1 MNINTEKVKQ
11 FQQLFDTI
19 GNKPNFDNWQLR
31 VKLIQEEL
39 DELKE
44 AFESND
50 MVEVADAYGDIM
62 FLVLGG
68 VYKHGVPCFEQIFN
82 EICDSNLSKADV
94 TLDDAMLSKQKYSN
108 DNIETHIEHKNNRF
122 IIRRNEDNKVLK
134 SHKYTPVS
142 LEKYFTLDDLD
153 QELNQISSELEE
165 YIESEYK
172 NNKDETFKSNCDRY
186 LTQLKQSNYLDTTS
200 LTMLISMLNKYDNN
214 TYIIAIKE
222 KLRQNINGRLSIKFG

>member
-68 VYKHGVPCFEQIFN
+68 VYKHGVPYFEQIFN

-108 DNIETHIEHKNNRF
+108 DNIETHIEYKNNRF

-153 QELNQISSELEE
+153 QELNQVLDELDHIDYNDVYENI
-165 YIESEYK
+165 YDDVKWLKASIRNKDNKDMITQNVIQLIESL
-172 NNKDETFKSNCDRY
+172 KSNDY
-186 LTQLKQSNYLDTTS
+186 YDSLSPIIKKLQATQ
-200 LTMLISMLNKYDNN
+200 
-214 TYIIAIKE
+214 
-222 KLRQNINGRLSIKFG
+222 